1 MLSCL
6 FWQRGEK
13 ERLNDFATE
22 INETVEV
29 HSPHKALGALTY
41 AINSHNKIRHLEEYS
56 VPLKIKSAFTTAL
69 VITWTIISSR
79 RGEPA
84 GILSI
89 YTYIFL
95 SVIFVYVLRLS
106 VRKWP
111 VFRSCEGFFHL
122 INRQINGAA
131 LLHLAVL
138 CLYAITVFN
147 FSVNNFWGKQICV
160 CMCPHFFFFLCFSKN
175 LEMGR
180 FICRI

>member
-1 MLSCL
+1 MHVVLL
-6 FWQRGEK
+6 ILTERGERK
-13 ERLNDFATE
+13 VKWLCYGDQWDCW
-22 INETVEV
+22 
-29 HSPHKALGALTY
+29 GAFTSQGFGW
-41 AINSHNKIRHLEEYS
+41 INSHNKIRHLEEYS
-56 VPLKIKSAFTTAL
+56 VPLKIKSALITAL
-69 VITWTIISSR
+69 VITWKIISSR

-160 CMCPHFFFFLCFSKN
+160 CMFPHFFFFLCFSKN

>member
-6 FWQRGEK
+6 FWRRGEK

-41 AINSHNKIRHLEEYS
+41 VINSHNKIRHLEEYS
-56 VPLKIKSAFTTAL
+56 VPLKIKSALITTL

-89 YTYIFL
+89 YTYIFPLCYFCLCPQAECEKMASFQELWGLFL
-95 SVIFVYVLRLS
+95 SDKQTNQRGSTLTSCSSLSLRNS
-106 VRKWP
+106 S
-111 VFRSCEGFFHL
+111 F
-122 INRQINGAA
+122 
-131 LLHLAVL
+131 
-138 CLYAITVFN
+138 
-147 FSVNNFWGKQICV
+147 
-160 CMCPHFFFFLCFSKN
+160 
-175 LEMGR
+175 
-180 FICRI
+180 